1 MPSGTGPHD
10 IAPPLTIMR
19 NLTRLSTWASS
30 HCLTACCSTYHLPLT
45 TYHPATH
52 YSLLMIHYFPLKA
65 FDMGLKL
72 CRDGA
77 SDVLTAMHIDSGDWQ
92 GRPPPALTAMAQYYS
107 SECAKASHNHEEL
120 DAQFKMVADQPFN
133 SLRPYTPSPPTHRHS
148 PPLSSPH
155 RAV

>member
-1 MPSGTGPHD
+1 M
-10 IAPPLTIMR
+10 IA
-19 NLTRLSTWASS
+19 RLVTSIVIIK
-30 HCLTACCSTYHLPLT
+30 
-45 TYHPATH
+45 
-52 YSLLMIHYFPLKA
+52 SLSAVEIDRY
-65 FDMGLKL
+65 
-72 CRDGA
+72 
-77 SDVLTAMHIDSGDWQ
+77 IDSGDWQ

-120 DAQFKMVADQPFN
+120 DAQFKMVAEQPFN